1 MAYQTNEIEDW
12 WKHHY
17 NETYNGQAL
26 SSKPDTMSDA
36 DFRIGQ
42 QLYNSYVQG
51 NKYQTDYNNAVADS
65 AKRTEAA
72 KISADVSRQ
81 RLEKYLPQQL
91 ALQGLY
97 GTGMSEDSYLKLQNQ
112 YQKAVGDANAMHNQ
126 NLKDYKSTL
135 DSQNHALWQQTTG
148 AVNDIVDDEKEEQ
161 EKIKAEQQAAFEE
174 AYMALNPSMLTSADD
189 VDTILGQYKE
199 KMSDTQYNNLE
210 RYAET
215 VKDDIAQIEKQ
226 KELAPG
232 HTLVPNDYDSLGNGD
247 DVTITI
253 GGNKY
258 VIESDG
264 ESSNGAALE
273 YAEENVDNGEV
284 FLYNGIVYI
293 YNNEKIYKLWSK
305 SNSDDDRA
313 EYNAVKHYLLY
324 GEDLNANTTTT
335 KNGQDSTSMSS
346 NTFENSSQSAKN
358 R

>member
-36 DFRIGQ
+36 DYKIGQ

-112 YQKAVGDANAMHNQ
+112 YQNAVGDANAMHNQ

-148 AVNDIVDDEKEEQ
+148 AVNDIVDAEKADQ
-161 EKIKAEQQAAFEE
+161 EKIKAEQQAMFAEAKNALYEATNEAQLVE
-174 AYMALNPSMLTSADD
+174 AYYAYKDKIPPEMAGLFEQIKHENSRNIIAENGEVAKATGT
-189 VDTILGQYKE
+189 TI
-199 KMSDTQYNNLE
+199 KME
-210 RYAET
+210 
-215 VKDDIAQIEKQ
+215 
-226 KELAPG
+226 G
-232 HTLVPNDYDSLGNGD
+232 GPNQFLGNGKNL
-247 DVTITI
+247 DVKINDTLYKVEADSEISDQDEAYIYAVTN
-253 GGNKY
+253 NKVSHKHFFY
-258 VIESDG
+258 FDG
-264 ESSNGAALE
+264 EIYVRFNDTVHRILSVDDNKKGDDYEALKN
-273 YAEENVDNGEV
+273 Y
-284 FLYNGIVYI
+284 L
-293 YNNEKIYKLWSK
+293 NN
-305 SNSDDDRA
+305 
-313 EYNAVKHYLLY
+313 
-324 GEDLNANTTTT
+324 
-335 KNGQDSTSMSS
+335 TS
-346 NTFENSSQSAKN
+346 E
-358 R
+358 